1 MLAAQSA
8 HQAYKTNSV
17 TTASPGELTLML
29 YNGCIKFLH
38 KAKIAIEAK
47 NIEAKNENLLK
58 AQAIISELMSTLN
71 MDIEISKQ
79 MLSLYEYMNH
89 RLVEANINND
99 IAIINE
105 VEGYV
110 IEFRDTWKEVIR
122 INRKQQFT
130 GDQI

>member
-1 MLAAQSA
+1 
-8 HQAYKTNSV
+8 
-17 TTASPGELTLML
+17 ML

-122 INRKQQFT
+122 LNRKQQFT